1 MRKKQKKKNKH
12 FFNGII
18 YLILIGLLIY
28 SGIKIFKWNKEN
40 SNNNNITDKINEA
53 VTVEKNSEGKEDF
66 NINFNTL
73 KKQNEDTVAW
83 IKVNNTNVKYPVV
96 KAKDNSFYLTHS
108 FDKSNNSAGWIFADY
123 KNKFDDTD
131 KNIVIYGHNRRD
143 GSMFSSLKNALN
155 PNWYN
160 NDLNRNILLYTENEE
175 YNYEIFSIY
184 KIESEDYYI
193 KTEFNDEND
202 FEDFI
207 NTVTKRS
214 VQDFGV
220 NVSKDDSI
228 LTLSTCANNNK
239 YRVVIHA
246 KKVIID

>member
-1 MRKKQKKKNKH
+1 MRKKQKKKNKN

-160 NDLNRNILLYTENEE
+160 NDLNRNILLYTENKE

-202 FEDFI
+202 FEDFL
-207 NTVTKRS
+207 NTITKRS

>member
-1 MRKKQKKKNKH
+1 MRKKQKKKNKN

-28 SGIKIFKWNKEN
+28 SRIKIFKWNKEN

-202 FEDFI
+202 FEDFL
-207 NTVTKRS
+207 NTITKRS

>member
-1 MRKKQKKKNKH
+1 MRKKQKKKNKN

-108 FDKSNNSAGWIFADY
+108 YDKSNNSAGWIFADY

-202 FEDFI
+202 FEDFL
-207 NTVTKRS
+207 NTITKRS

>member
-1 MRKKQKKKNKH
+1 
-12 FFNGII
+12 
-18 YLILIGLLIY
+18 
-28 SGIKIFKWNKEN
+28 
-40 SNNNNITDKINEA
+40 
-53 VTVEKNSEGKEDF
+53 
-66 NINFNTL
+66 
-73 KKQNEDTVAW
+73 
-83 IKVNNTNVKYPVV
+83 
-96 KAKDNSFYLTHS
+96 
-108 FDKSNNSAGWIFADY
+108 
-123 KNKFDDTD
+123 
-131 KNIVIYGHNRRD
+131 
-143 GSMFSSLKNALN
+143 MFSSLKNALN

-160 NDLNRNILLYTENEE
+160 NDLNRNILLYTENKE

-202 FEDFI
+202 FEDFL
-207 NTVTKRS
+207 NTITKRS

>member
-1 MRKKQKKKNKH
+1 MRKKQKKKNKN
-12 FFNGII
+12 FLNGII

-28 SGIKIFKWNKEN
+28 SGVKIFKWNKEN

-66 NINFNTL
+66 NINFNML

-83 IKVNNTNVKYPVV
+83 IKVNNTNIKYPVV

-160 NDLNRNILLYTENEE
+160 NDLNRNILLYTENKE

-202 FEDFI
+202 FEDFL
-207 NTVTKRS
+207 NTITKRS

>member
-1 MRKKQKKKNKH
+1 MRKKQKKKNKN

-28 SGIKIFKWNKEN
+28 SGVKIFKWNKEN

-66 NINFNTL
+66 NINFNML

-160 NDLNRNILLYTENEE
+160 NDLNRNILLYTENGE

-202 FEDFI
+202 FEDFL
-207 NTVTKRS
+207 NTITKRS

-246 KKVIID
+246 KKVIMD

>member
-1 MRKKQKKKNKH
+1 MRKKQKKKNKN
-12 FFNGII
+12 FLNGII

-28 SGIKIFKWNKEN
+28 SGVKIFKWNKEN

-160 NDLNRNILLYTENEE
+160 NDLSRNILLYTENKE

-202 FEDFI
+202 FEDFL
-207 NTVTKRS
+207 NTITKRS

>member
-1 MRKKQKKKNKH
+1 MRKKQKKKNKN
-12 FFNGII
+12 FLNGII

-28 SGIKIFKWNKEN
+28 SGVKIFKWNKEN

-66 NINFNTL
+66 NINFNML

-202 FEDFI
+202 FEDFL
-207 NTVTKRS
+207 NTITKRS

>member
-1 MRKKQKKKNKH
+1 MRKKQKKKNKN

-202 FEDFI
+202 FEDFL
-207 NTVTKRS
+207 NTITKRS

-246 KKVIID
+246 KKVIMD

>member
-1 MRKKQKKKNKH
+1 MRKKQKKKNKN

-73 KKQNEDTVAW
+73 KKQNEDIVAW

-160 NDLNRNILLYTENEE
+160 NDLNRNILLYTENKE

-202 FEDFI
+202 FEDFL
-207 NTVTKRS
+207 NTITKRS

>member
-1 MRKKQKKKNKH
+1 MRKKQKKKNKN

-53 VTVEKNSEGKEDF
+53 VIVEKNSEGKEDF

-202 FEDFI
+202 FEDFL
-207 NTVTKRS
+207 NTITKRS

>member
-1 MRKKQKKKNKH
+1 MRKKQKKKNKN
-12 FFNGII
+12 FLNGII

-28 SGIKIFKWNKEN
+28 SGVKIFKWNKEN

-66 NINFNTL
+66 NINFNML

-160 NDLNRNILLYTENEE
+160 NDLNRNILLYTENKE

-202 FEDFI
+202 FEDFL
-207 NTVTKRS
+207 NTITKRS